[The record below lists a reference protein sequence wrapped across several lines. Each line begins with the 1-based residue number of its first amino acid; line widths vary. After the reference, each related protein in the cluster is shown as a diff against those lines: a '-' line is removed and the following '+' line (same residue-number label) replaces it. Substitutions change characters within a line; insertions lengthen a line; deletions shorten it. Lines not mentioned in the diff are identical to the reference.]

1 MAVGPGIVYLLS
13 SVGPNDLVS
22 NAAAGANFG
31 YSLLWTLLVIG
42 VAHFVLLEATARFVI
57 ATGESLLSGYARV
70 ARWSPWV
77 FIGAIVLRRHFS
89 NLYHILLLGI
99 AMGWLFGSQS
109 PWSLDV
115 FSLVSCAAA
124 FAVMYF
130 GGYRQAEKYCKPL
143 AFFLGLTVFLTVIL
157 ARPDPA
163 MVWEGMTRPS
173 LPPESGS
180 QGMGLGM
187 VLLMMV
193 GTGVG
198 SLNNLKYSAFVYE
211 KGWRDPSHLRTQ
223 RIDLVVSV
231 LGSFLLAAML
241 QVAAGAVLRPNGLTL
256 KEVEDLVPLF
266 TTALGNTGKVL
277 MALGLWTAVFNTYIG
292 SNMGYA
298 LMVCDITAS
307 IRGGKQTPEQRSRLR
322 RWILVFFC
330 VSPMYVLWTDWKPV
344 PLVIASSLLM
354 TAAVPMVT
362 VLLLRIVT
370 DRQRMGKY
378 ANSKISTAVM
388 VVIVVASL
396 VVTYRAVLELLGRG

>member
-1 MAVGPGIVYLLS
+1 
-13 SVGPNDLVS
+13 
-22 NAAAGANFG
+22 
-31 YSLLWTLLVIG
+31 
-42 VAHFVLLEATARFVI
+42 
-57 ATGESLLSGYARV
+57 
-70 ARWSPWV
+70 
-77 FIGAIVLRRHFS
+77 
-89 NLYHILLLGI
+89 
-99 AMGWLFGSQS
+99 
-109 PWSLDV
+109 
-115 FSLVSCAAA
+115 
-124 FAVMYF
+124 
-130 GGYRQAEKYCKPL
+130 
-143 AFFLGLTVFLTVIL
+143 
-157 ARPDPA
+157 
-163 MVWEGMTRPS
+163 
-173 LPPESGS
+173 
-180 QGMGLGM
+180 
-187 VLLMMV
+187 
-193 GTGVG
+193 
-198 SLNNLKYSAFVYE
+198 
-211 KGWRDPSHLRTQ
+211 
-223 RIDLVVSV
+223 
-231 LGSFLLAAML
+231 
-241 QVAAGAVLRPNGLTL
+241 
-256 KEVEDLVPLF
+256 VEDLVPLF